1 VEHGA
6 DAPAVVLSPHL
17 DDAVLSAWAVLTG
30 PGEVAVV
37 NVFAGLPAPGP
48 PRRCDLLVRAGDS
61 RALVEARRA
70 EDREALARAGRFPL
84 NLDFLDEQYR
94 FVDPEP
100 AELAAA
106 LAAHVPRA
114 AALYAPAGIR
124 RHRDHEIVRD
134 LALRVGRQA
143 GIPVLLYADLP
154 YAVHY
159 GWPAWV
165 TDGEA
170 DDSLDP
176 EVDWELALATADV
189 DREHLVA
196 RAIRLDAETAEAKL
210 RALAC
215 YRSQFSL
222 LNRGPLGLIDH
233 PRVLP
238 FEVEWAVDGDRE
250 RERVS

>member
-1 VEHGA
+1 
-6 DAPAVVLSPHL
+6 VVLSPHL
-17 DDAVLSAWAVLTG
+17 DDAVLSAWAVLSRA
-30 PGEVAVV
+30 GETTVV
-37 NVFAGLPAPGP
+37 NVFAGVPSPGP
-48 PRRCDLLVRAGDS
+48 PKRCDLLVRARDS

-70 EDREALARAGRFPL
+70 EDRDALATAGRTPV

-94 FVDPEP
+94 SVDPGP

-106 LAAHVPRA
+106 LAARVPQA
-114 AALYAPAGIR
+114 AALHAPAGIR

-134 LALRVGRQA
+134 LALELGRRA
-143 GIPVLLYADLP
+143 GVPVVLYADLP
-154 YAVHY
+154 YAAHY

-165 TDGEA
+165 TGDEP

-176 EVDWELALATADV
+176 EVDWELALEAADV
-189 DREHLVA
+189 SREHLVA
-196 RAIRLDAETAEAKL
+196 KAIRLDADAVEAKR

-238 FEVEWAVDGDRE
+238 FEVEWAVDGDGKHS
-250 RERVS
+250 RVS

>member
-1 VEHGA
+1 
-6 DAPAVVLSPHL
+6 VVLSPHL
-17 DDAVLSAWAVLTG
+17 DDAVLSAWAALTDARD
-30 PGEVAVV
+30 VAVV

-48 PRRCDLLVRAGDS
+48 PKRCDLLVRAGDS

-70 EDREALARAGRFPL
+70 EDRQALATAGRAPL

-94 FVDPEP
+94 SLDPDR
-100 AELAAA
+100 AELEAA
-106 LAAHVPRA
+106 LAERVPRA

-134 LALRVGRQA
+134 LALEVGRRA
-143 GIPVLLYADLP
+143 GIPVVLYADLP

-165 TDGEA
+165 TGDEA

-176 EVDWELALATADV
+176 EVDWELALETADV

-196 RAIRLDAETAEAKL
+196 RAIRLDPAAAEAKL

-238 FEVEWAVDGDRE
+238 FEVEWAVDGDGE
-250 RERVS
+250 RSRVS